1 MAHERFAGLLYILLG
16 IMLIVFPMVSSD
28 VLSICIG
35 FALVFFGIAAISKG
49 FVFRG
54 ESNKAYSYLAIAI
67 GIFSLIFGI
76 LFIFSI
82 NALTFLTSLE
92 FYIIGIIMM
101 AYGFVGI
108 FYLDGKNK
116 ISAILVL
123 ILGILV
129 VVFAAFLAS
138 QPILIAVLVGVA
150 LMIEGAFLMVIGR
163 SVSLIEKNE

>member
-1 MAHERFAGLLYILLG
+1 
-16 IMLIVFPMVSSD
+16 
-28 VLSICIG
+28 
-35 FALVFFGIAAISKG
+35 
-49 FVFRG
+49 
-54 ESNKAYSYLAIAI
+54 
-67 GIFSLIFGI
+67 
-76 LFIFSI
+76 
-82 NALTFLTSLE
+82 
-92 FYIIGIIMM
+92 MM

-116 ISAILVL
+116 ISAILFL